1 MNGHDPGNLPL
12 KSRFAW
18 TFGLPAIRA
27 TARLAWRMKVDT
39 GPGFPSPPFVLAA
52 NHHSFLDP
60 PLIGAIY
67 GKRSRFIAL
76 VDLFG
81 NHRSIDWALDAFE
94 VVPVR
99 RGTVPLGPVRQC
111 LAHLQDGG
119 VVGLFP
125 EGTRVDRFGD
135 TELKRGAAWLAVR
148 AGVPL
153 VAVAVT
159 GTGRVLGIDNKFHR
173 GRVRVTIGPTM
184 HPEGTG
190 REAVDELTARWAQW
204 VACTV
209 S

>member
-1 MNGHDPGNLPL
+1 M
-12 KSRFAW
+12 
-18 TFGLPAIRA
+18 
-27 TARLAWRMKVDT
+27 
-39 GPGFPSPPFVLAA
+39 GPGFPPPPFVLAA

-81 NHRSIDWALDAFE
+81 NHNSLDWILDAFE
-94 VVPVR
+94 VVPLR

-111 LAHLQDGG
+111 LAHLGDGG

-135 TELKRGAAWLAVR
+135 TELKRGAAWLSVR

-159 GTGRVLGIDNKFHR
+159 GTDKVLGIDNKFHR
-173 GRVRVTIGPTM
+173 GRVAVTIGPTM

-190 REAVDELTARWAQW
+190 REAVNELTARWAQW
-204 VACTV
+204 VASTV